1 MTIRESAKINNHDRI
16 RTIILSNYRSF
27 VAVSLALALSVS
39 ACLAQAPGK
48 GKPQMPRTPSMP
60 APGQKLRAVQPN
72 LKLLPDKPKLGGS
85 TATLN
90 FQTNLGSFRSANGA
104 GKIQFSFSGT
114 VLIHNWDL
122 DVKNKDIEKAPKTY
136 KVTLQGNIRKEYEK
150 HGRAVYFGKG
160 TITIEGVWRA
170 IQWFGKNMKGQWT
183 GAGSISIV
191 GEFDKQG
198 DTGLYWY
205 DPAKKNYW
213 PTSLIELTLPER
225 VFDQQAEPTERKKG

>member
-16 RTIILSNYRSF
+16 RTIILSNSKR
-27 VAVSLALALSVS
+27 SLALSLAAAVAASM
-39 ACLAQAPGK
+39 AMAQAPGGK
-48 GKPQMPRTPSMP
+48 GLPIAPRIPGMQS
-60 APGQKLRAVQPN
+60 PGQKIRANQP
-72 LKLLPDKPKLGGS
+72 PKLIPNKPSLNGQ
-85 TATLN
+85 TATLY

-122 DVKNKDIEKAPKTY
+122 DVKTKDIEKAPKTY
-136 KVTLQGNIRKEYEK
+136 KVTLQGNIKKEYEK
-150 HGRAVYFGKG
+150 HGRVVYFGKG

-183 GAGSISIV
+183 GAGSISVV

-198 DTGLYWY
+198 NTGMYWY
-205 DPAKKNYW
+205 DPAKKNFW

-225 VFDQQAEPTERKKG
+225 VFEQQVEPTERKKG

>member
-1 MTIRESAKINNHDRI
+1 MTIRESAKINNHDRL
-16 RTIILSNYRSF
+16 RTNILSNSKR
-27 VAVSLALALSVS
+27 SLAL
-39 ACLAQAPGK
+39 CLAATVATTIAMAQAPGGK
-48 GKPQMPRTPSMP
+48 GQPPMPRMP
-60 APGQKLRAVQPN
+60 GIQNPGQKLRTTQPS
-72 LKLLPDKPKLGGS
+72 KLLPNKPSLNGKMS
-85 TATLN
+85 TLN

-122 DVKNKDIEKAPKTY
+122 EAKPKDIEKVPKSY
-136 KVTLQGNIRKEYEK
+136 KVTLQGNIKKEYEK

-183 GAGSISIV
+183 GAGSISVV

-198 DTGLYWY
+198 NTGMYWY

-213 PTSLIELTLPER
+213 PTSLIELSLPER
-225 VFDQQAEPTERKKG
+225 VFEPQVEPTERKKG